1 MAEIFTDSFLDRLKR
16 EILKAINAFLNI
28 HDRPKPRIL
37 GLMTAQQ
44 VMEELGIKQKTLYSW
59 ERAGLKR
66 YQPPI
71 EDTRKV
77 FYKVSDILIFLGV
90 DEGENRK

>member
-28 HDRPKPRIL
+28 HDSPKPRIL

-90 DEGENRK
+90 ENGKN